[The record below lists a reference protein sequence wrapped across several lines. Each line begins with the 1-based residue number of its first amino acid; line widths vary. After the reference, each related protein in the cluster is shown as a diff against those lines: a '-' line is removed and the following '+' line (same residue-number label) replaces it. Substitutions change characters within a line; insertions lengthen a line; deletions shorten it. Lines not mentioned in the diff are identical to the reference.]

1 MKIPLINF
9 KYEQEE
15 FGEIYADLLNNH
27 VETSQF
33 IGGESVNNFEKNF
46 ADFLNVKN
54 VVSVGNGTDALL
66 VSLEAL
72 QLKKKEVIV
81 PSFSFFA
88 TSEAIVKAGLIP
100 VFVDINSIDC
110 NINTEIIEEHITNN
124 TGAILPVHLYGNAAN
139 MNDIKKIA
147 QTFNL
152 RIVEDVAQSFG
163 SKYDNKFLGTI
174 GDFGCFSFFPTK
186 TLGAYGDGGAIV
198 TNNDDLASTAR
209 MLKNHG
215 AKKKYYNELFGYNS
229 RLDSIQASILS
240 LKLTKINQWIDQRV
254 KIGNFYDSQFKSI
267 DDIQLLN
274 NANSTF
280 NYYSIF
286 VLNNLRDNFKSHLDE
301 QGIANAIYYP
311 KTLPSLP
318 AHNDNRTFP
327 VAEKACKEIISLPI
341 WPGMSNDQRDYVVE
355 VTKNFFLDY

>member
-1 MKIPLINF
+1 MNIPLINF

-15 FGEIYADLLNNH
+15 FGEIYADLLKNH
-27 VETSQF
+27 VENGQF
-33 IGGESVNNFEKNF
+33 IGGESVNNFEKNL

-72 QLKKKEVIV
+72 QLENKEVIV

-88 TSEAIVKAGLIP
+88 TSEAIVKAGLTP
-100 VFVDINSIDC
+100 VFVDINRHDC
-110 NINTEIIEEHITNN
+110 NINTEIIEEYITNN

-139 MNDIKKIA
+139 MSDIEKIA
-147 QTFNL
+147 QAFNL

-198 TNNDDLASTAR
+198 TNDDDLATTAR

-267 DDIQLLN
+267 DEIQLLN
-274 NANSTF
+274 NSDSTF

-286 VLNNLRDNFKSHLDE
+286 VLNNLRDNFKSYLDE
-301 QGIANAIYYP
+301 QGVDNAIYYP

-318 AHNDNRTFP
+318 AHNDKRTFP

-355 VTKNFFLDY
+355 VTKNFFINY